1 MSNVIIPISP
11 YTTITPLKITKS
23 QYLPSDSITL
33 GFSISHYL
41 SNSSS
46 FFRTVPISVTY
57 SKRIR
62 VVEGHIKALTNYS
75 EGSIQALD
83 SSPASVDLEPI
94 LNESQF
100 DRVIAQ
106 AQQLD
111 ESVVIVW

>member
-1 MSNVIIPISP
+1 MSNVIPISP
-11 YTTITPLKITKS
+11 YTTTTTPLKIAKS
-23 QYLPSDSITL
+23 QYLPSDSIIL
-33 GFSISHYL
+33 GFSISHYF

-46 FFRTVPISVTY
+46 CFTTVPISVTY
-57 SKRIR
+57 SKRIH
-62 VVEGHIKALTNYS
+62 VVEGHIKAFTNYS

-111 ESVVIVW
+111 EAVVIVW